1 MNITLVS
8 EFALAGLG
16 VTYKLINYAANA
28 KFERVRAMELAIA
41 EHPSDDILN
50 YEKAKHDLATFNVV
64 SKREKK
70 DLAEAIKQYKKEID
84 FDGKKSGLYKT
95 AEKAV
100 SDFKASLHY
109 DEKLLDIEKDMED
122 SIAAFKASVNYD
134 ETIEAL
140 DAEISEATKKWE
152 AQEKLYSTAD
162 DNVSEMALKLKHAA
176 EDAKNETIKK
186 AREKKDALEKQLAVE
201 KERFEKKKRESV
213 RSMEEKIT
221 KEKRRLDENTTRS
234 INDLEKDLDKAKD
247 KLADDIRA
255 QRTPEEADCVAM
267 AKENEELIRV
277 QDANNQARAMEI
289 ANDTS
294 NAEQFAWWLKEHK
307 WSKGGVIFA
316 GFLPFIPAG
325 YLAYRY
331 GKFVLSVAKL
341 M

>member
-1 MNITLVS
+1 MNIQLISEITLFS
-8 EFALAGLG
+8 FAIA
-16 VTYKLINYAANA
+16 YKALNYAANL
-28 KFERVRAMELAIA
+28 KFEKTRAMELAVA
-41 EHPSDDILN
+41 ENSTDDILR
-50 YEKAKHDLATFNVV
+50 YEQAKHDLAVCNTVT
-64 SKREKK
+64 KREKK
-70 DLAEAIKQYKKEID
+70 DLAEAIKQYKKD
-84 FDGKKSGLYKT
+84 TGFDSKKSGFYRN

-100 SDFKASLHY
+100 ADFKSSLKY
-109 DEKLLDIEKDMED
+109 DETLSDIQKDMED
-122 SIAAFKASVNYD
+122 SIAAFKASVDYD

-140 DAEISEATKKWE
+140 DAEIAEATKKWE

-186 AREKKDALEKQLAVE
+186 AREKKSALEKQLETE

-213 RSMEEKIT
+213 RSMEEKIA
-221 KEKRRLDENTTRS
+221 KEKRRLDEKTNKS
-234 INDLEKDLDKAKD
+234 INALEKDLDDAKNRMAKD
-247 KLADDIRA
+247 IQAR
-255 QRTPEEADCVAM
+255 RTPEESDCIVM

-277 QDANNQARAMEI
+277 QDSNNQARALEI
-289 ANDTS
+289 TNDTS

-331 GKFVLSVAKL
+331 SKFILNVAKF